1 MEKCKHLAKHKNDY
15 ILKTV
20 RDRAISAKILTLGA
34 SLLSNE
40 LEFQKLFV
48 YPKMAAILN
57 FRIFCKNCKMQKG
70 LYLKNH
76 ESDFDEIFD
85 PQGIPAE

>member
-1 MEKCKHLAKHKNDY
+1 MEKCEHLAKHKNDY

-20 RDRAISAKILTLGA
+20 PDRAILAKFLTLGA

-40 LEFQKLFV
+40 LKFHQLFV

-57 FRIFCKNCKMQKG
+57 FRIFRKNCKMQKG
-70 LYLKNH
+70 LYLENH
-76 ESDFDEIFD
+76 ER
-85 PQGIPAE
+85 